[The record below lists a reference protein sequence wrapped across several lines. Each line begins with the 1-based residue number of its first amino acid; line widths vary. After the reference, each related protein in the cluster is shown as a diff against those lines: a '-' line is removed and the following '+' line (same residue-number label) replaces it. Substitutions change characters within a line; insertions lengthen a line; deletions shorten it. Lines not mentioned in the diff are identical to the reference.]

1 MSHKCAK
8 LERSWC
14 ATRRRL
20 AACLLSV
27 FALLGSGSCRPSQ
40 GPATPS
46 ETATESLRATGVK
59 LTLAVIDDP
68 ALAAAIRRRRGE
80 WAARSGGSLRVVEL
94 AAVDATS
101 ATAMEDA
108 DALVYPSW
116 LLGTLV
122 GNEAIIPIRH
132 NVLSG
137 KRFAVD
143 DIFPIVRRHSMTWGD
158 RAVAFPLGSPVLT
171 LWYRADLLDEL
182 DLAVPSTW
190 DDYARLVTRLG
201 DRSRLGDAAGP
212 ADAAWYGTVEPLAAP
227 WAAHLLLAR
236 AASYA
241 RNPSRYSALFDIE
254 TMRPLIAQ
262 PPFVRALEE
271 LRDTLE
277 PLDLPPVDPAG
288 ALELLLDGHAAMALT
303 WATATDVSGLRRGTP
318 TAATLST
325 PPAIGVAQL
334 PGSRDVYSAASRSWE
349 TRIGG
354 SSLQVPTIGLT
365 GRIGSVTRSTRNAP
379 TAMQLLAWLSG
390 PELSAQVSPASRATT
405 LFRRAHLAA
414 PGVWVPAATGAALAH
429 DYANLVAKI
438 LDHEIWLGGLRIPAA
453 DQYVAALDDAVR
465 KALAGAQTPAAA
477 LAEAAGQW
485 QVITQKLGLAAQKKA
500 YAASLGL

>member
-1 MSHKCAK
+1 
-8 LERSWC
+8 
-14 ATRRRL
+14 
-20 AACLLSV
+20 
-27 FALLGSGSCRPSQ
+27 
-40 GPATPS
+40 
-46 ETATESLRATGVK
+46 
-59 LTLAVIDDP
+59 
-68 ALAAAIRRRRGE
+68 
-80 WAARSGGSLRVVEL
+80 
-94 AAVDATS
+94 
-101 ATAMEDA
+101 
-108 DALVYPSW
+108 
-116 LLGTLV
+116 
-122 GNEAIIPIRH
+122 
-132 NVLSG
+132 
-137 KRFAVD
+137 
-143 DIFPIVRRHSMTWGD
+143 
-158 RAVAFPLGSPVLT
+158 
-171 LWYRADLLDEL
+171 
-182 DLAVPSTW
+182 
-190 DDYARLVTRLG
+190 
-201 DRSRLGDAAGP
+201 
-212 ADAAWYGTVEPLAAP
+212 
-227 WAAHLLLAR
+227 
-236 AASYA
+236 
-241 RNPSRYSALFDIE
+241 LFDIE

-303 WATATDVSGLRRGTP
+303 WATATDLSGQRARGARRRSPDLAARP
-318 TAATLST
+318 TVGLPKSAVAGGVLETFGQTVYGVRRPAHSARLVAFHNDTIKAS

-334 PGSRDVYSAASRSWE
+334 PGSRDVYSADSRSWE
-349 TRIGG
+349 TRIEG